1 MGLFVDWKSDL
12 EPFARNALQQAGY
25 STPYQPIDVFLLNIE
40 ASISAYLTRSIEDQS
55 ARKAHDRLRKLLN
68 LVNDSD
74 PPIGLIR
81 KHIKSLP
88 EPAKGW
94 LLRRGSALW
103 LDLVGGEF
111 SEAVFD
117 KWVQLSEPL
126 ELLRVLKSLVSEGGM
141 MLDGR
146 KDRRPKKIFEPM
158 IMGVI
163 RGTGK
168 GLSDGGRPKASAHDE
183 LVMHLAI
190 DWTNATGEQPQK
202 KRSDSEGF
210 SGLVHQIFN
219 SLGVEDTQGNNN
231 TNKVNHAEQAL
242 RRFWAAVANGGYA
255 PVRKQR
261 SNPHPKSTGPKRGME
276 P

>member
-55 ARKAHDRLRKLLN
+55 ARKAHDHLRKLWN

-81 KHIKSLP
+81 KHIKSLS

-242 RRFWAAVANGGYA
+242 RRFWAAVANEGYS
-255 PVRKQR
+255 PVRKQ
-261 SNPHPKSTGPKRGME
+261 
-276 P
+276 